1 MAIGASGSP
10 AVLAEMMTYLGY
22 RWHPE
27 YTVYEEYQDFNQ
39 EQYRAIVHLYSRE
52 YDSTTVLHTAHG
64 VGVTTD
70 MAVHDAAY
78 AALTRLRGEYQELDT
93 SPFRHIAIA
102 SDVGAEGYY
111 TAAYSTVTRE
121 PFYHQHLVLHADGL
135 DRANRALRH
144 EMYTT
149 RQHLY
154 RALTLLHP
162 FVRSRQFPRPNM
174 NQQPAQV
181 TLQDFIRL
189 NPTIYRSSTQPLD
202 ADDWLRDIT
211 YEMES
216 ADVAPASYVTF
227 ASFFLKGPAAQWWDS
242 HRRTL
247 PAGTIITWPDFQ
259 AAFRARFI
267 PQGVMDR
274 KKREFRN
281 LTQGNKTVEA
291 YQREF
296 LDLSRYAEED
306 IATDARRQEKFRDGL
321 QADIKLALLVHDFAD
336 FSTLV
341 NKAINVETGLQEYQS
356 SHRRNRDTGSSSGSP
371 AQKRKIWIPNSM
383 YRPNASAPRQTYAAP
398 RLPPPPS
405 RQSRLPAPPSQAPV
419 PTPNNGLCFR
429 CGQPGH
435 RARECN
441 QNQNQLALPATGRG
455 NN

>member
-1 MAIGASGSP
+1 MSP
-10 AVLAEMMTYLGY
+10 
-22 RWHPE
+22 
-27 YTVYEEYQDFNQ
+27 
-39 EQYRAIVHLYSRE
+39 
-52 YDSTTVLHTAHG
+52 
-64 VGVTTD
+64 
-70 MAVHDAAY
+70 
-78 AALTRLRGEYQELDT
+78 
-93 SPFRHIAIA
+93 
-102 SDVGAEGYY
+102 
-111 TAAYSTVTRE
+111 
-121 PFYHQHLVLHADGL
+121 
-135 DRANRALRH
+135 
-144 EMYTT
+144 
-149 RQHLY
+149 
-154 RALTLLHP
+154 
-162 FVRSRQFPRPNM
+162 
-174 NQQPAQV
+174 
-181 TLQDFIRL
+181 
-189 NPTIYRSSTQPLD
+189 
-202 ADDWLRDIT
+202 
-211 YEMES
+211 
-216 ADVAPASYVTF
+216 F
-227 ASFFLKGPAAQWWDS
+227 ASFFLKGPTAQWWDS

-336 FSTLV
+336 FATFV
-341 NKAINVETGLQEYQS
+341 NRAINVETGLQEYQS

-371 AQKRKIWIPNSM
+371 SQKRKIWIPNSM

-419 PTPNNGLCFR
+419 PTPNNGLCFK

-435 RARECN
+435 RARDCN
-441 QNQNQLALPATGRG
+441 QNQNQLALPATGHGSNQPRSNKAKSYG
-455 NN
+455 RVHANHVDLSEAQDQPATVMGTLLVNFSTGIRFI